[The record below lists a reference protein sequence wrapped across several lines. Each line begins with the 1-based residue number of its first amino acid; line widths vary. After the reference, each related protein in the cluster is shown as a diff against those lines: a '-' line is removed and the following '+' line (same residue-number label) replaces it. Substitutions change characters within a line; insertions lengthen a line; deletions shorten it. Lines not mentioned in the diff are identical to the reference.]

1 MLTRHFAKDYKMSS
15 ESSESGKSEAD
26 QRRDELANRF
36 SERFSNTKK
45 KTRDTSRWRHTRML
59 YREMAPAF
67 GLRPSVINGYWA
79 ENKDAD
85 YEKVFKDSGGA
96 PGIEHIYPYT
106 RQIRKDTFATWIYK
120 GTFTT
125 SEVWTRFKDAIKD
138 SREAVCVFS
147 LAGGQVWVITSEIS
161 FRERLKPII
170 EIPSSIG
177 TSFLMPV
184 SVFVEAYGY

>member
-1 MLTRHFAKDYKMSS
+1 MSS

-106 RQIRKDTFATWIYK
+106 RQIRKDTFAASRLGKNTPGGTWKRMEPALQDPPTPYRK
-120 GTFTT
+120 
-125 SEVWTRFKDAIKD
+125 
-138 SREAVCVFS
+138 
-147 LAGGQVWVITSEIS
+147 
-161 FRERLKPII
+161 
-170 EIPSSIG
+170 
-177 TSFLMPV
+177 
-184 SVFVEAYGY
+184 